1 MLWIVIILFSLF
13 CLLPCWITLY
23 KAPATTNAQQS
34 ALRVY
39 QSQLK
44 ELKNDL
50 THGFILQTEYDQAQ
64 LEIQRRL
71 LKSDPSSVT
80 APLLQSALPKTG
92 FIVISLGLLCIPMAA
107 MGLYLINGVPSLP
120 AAPLAPRLTEQKEM
134 NQKVA
139 PYIEQLKAKLATL
152 SIMNPKR
159 VEGYLLLGKIEASR
173 GNLPAAAK
181 AWKEALTQQYDP
193 NLAAQIAEIQTQ
205 TEGNVSKNSADLFRK
220 AMEVA
225 PKDAPWRELA
235 EQRIAEYEKTH
246 HE

>member
-1 MLWIVIILFSLF
+1 MLWIVIILFSLL
-13 CLLPCWITLY
+13 CLLPCWVTLY
-23 KAPATTNAQQS
+23 KAPASTNAQQS

-71 LKSDPSSVT
+71 LKSDPSSAT
-80 APLLQSALPKTG
+80 AIPLQSALPKAG
-92 FIVISLGLLCIPMAA
+92 FIAISLGLLCIPMAA
-107 MGLYLINGVPSLP
+107 MGLYLMNGVPSLP
-120 AAPLAPRLTEQKEM
+120 AAPLAPRLAEQEEM
-134 NQKVA
+134 SQKVA
-139 PYIEQLKAKLATL
+139 PYVEQLKAKLATL

-173 GNLPAAAK
+173 GNLPAAAA

-205 TEGNVSKNSADLFRK
+205 TEGKVSTDSVNLFRK
-220 AMEVA
+220 ALDSA

-235 EQRIAEYEKTH
+235 EQRIAEYEKTRH
-246 HE
+246 